1 LQIRRTLRYGHVR
14 QITGAWG
21 NCRAALVVSDQ
32 TAPRTKDDSVYRQL
46 TPDAPTTAA
55 VTLPI
60 SLVLGL
66 LLTVSVWDL
75 FGLVGVLL
83 GWMLMVIPL
92 FSYLLGLPVAFLLA
106 RLESSMRRPVSP
118 TGSAMALPVGMDRR
132 SV

>member
-1 LQIRRTLRYGHVR
+1 M
-14 QITGAWG
+14 
-21 NCRAALVVSDQ
+21 
-32 TAPRTKDDSVYRQL
+32 YRQL

-66 LLTVSVWDL
+66 LLTVSVWDV
-75 FGLVGVLL
+75 FGLVGVLF

-106 RLESSMRRPVSP
+106 RLESAMRRLGSP
-118 TGSAMALPVGMDRR
+118 TSSALDLPVGMDRR
-132 SV
+132 SA